1 MADSKIKLRYRQ
13 MKDTIKIHIVDGCPE
28 YIMHKLQTLYKVE
41 INTENPDFIFY
52 SVFGTEHL
60 KYDCVRIFYTGENLR
75 ADFNF
80 CDYAITFDY
89 LIFEDRHLRYPLY
102 LFYASFRDIAKRE
115 EINNN
120 LSKTQES
127 IQISDTHKLDTSA
140 PHTMN
145 AKARKYNLNQKLA
158 KRKFCSFV
166 VSNGKAHSIREEFF
180 KSLSAYKKVD
190 SGGKYKNN
198 IGGTPIAD
206 KLAFL
211 SEYKFNIAFEN
222 SSTNGYL
229 TEKLFDAKAAHSI
242 PIYWGDPTLKNAINS
257 SPDNNIIWESYK
269 NLEPQLNKKA
279 FINISDFNSI
289 QEAIDFIIFLDS
301 NDSAYMDMLNEPL
314 LLDTNYAT
322 YFDSKLEAFF
332 AHIFSQP
339 KQSAYR
345 RGFGQWRLNIERR
358 YKKAQKVRTIANN
371 LIYPFKSSI
380 KTISNLSKTLKAK
393 FRFCFKS

>member
-1 MADSKIKLRYRQ
+1 MGRS
-13 MKDTIKIHIVDGCPE
+13 
-28 YIMHKLQTLYKVE
+28 
-41 INTENPDFIFY
+41 
-52 SVFGTEHL
+52 
-60 KYDCVRIFYTGENLR
+60 YT
-75 ADFNF
+75 
-80 CDYAITFDY
+80 
-89 LIFEDRHLRYPLY
+89 
-102 LFYASFRDIAKRE
+102 
-115 EINNN
+115 
-120 LSKTQES
+120 
-127 IQISDTHKLDTSA
+127 
-140 PHTMN
+140 
-145 AKARKYNLNQKLA
+145 QK
-158 KRKFCSFV
+158 C
-166 VSNGKAHSIREEFF
+166 
-180 KSLSAYKKVD
+180 
-190 SGGKYKNN
+190 
-198 IGGTPIAD
+198 
-206 KLAFL
+206 
-211 SEYKFNIAFEN
+211 YKF
-222 SSTNGYL
+222 
-229 TEKLFDAKAAHSI
+229 
-242 PIYWGDPTLKNAINS
+242 DP